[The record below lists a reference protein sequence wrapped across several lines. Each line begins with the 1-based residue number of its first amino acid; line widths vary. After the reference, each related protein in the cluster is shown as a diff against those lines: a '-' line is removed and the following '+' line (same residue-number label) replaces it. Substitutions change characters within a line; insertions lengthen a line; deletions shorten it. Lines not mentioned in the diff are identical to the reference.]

1 MTAPEGFEPPAPGR
15 DGRLAETPAKDASG
29 TDASDTGAYDT
40 GACDTG
46 ARGPLDALQPGQRLA
61 RGVRRAFARHGWAT
75 LTEFTLKGGRRADV
89 IALDGQGGIAIV
101 EIKSSRADFR
111 ADAKWQAY
119 LDFCD
124 RFYFAVPPD
133 FPRDLLPPDCGIL
146 VADPYD
152 AQTVQLPA
160 ESKLHAS
167 RRRAVT
173 LRFAQTAGQRL
184 LRTQDPAAFVG
195 DS

>member
-1 MTAPEGFEPPAPGR
+1 MTAPEGFDPPDPGGPPAG
-15 DGRLAETPAKDASG
+15 G
-29 TDASDTGAYDT
+29 TDTDRTNLEATAGLT
-40 GACDTG
+40 
-46 ARGPLDALQPGQRLA
+46 ALQPGQRLA
-61 RGVRRAFARHGWAT
+61 RGVCRAFARHGWAI

-89 IALDGQGGIAIV
+89 VALDGHGGIAIV

-119 LDFCD
+119 LEFCD

-133 FPRDLLPPDCGIL
+133 FPRELLPADCGIL
-146 VADPYD
+146 IADPYD

-173 LRFAQTAGQRL
+173 LRFAQTASQRL
-184 LRTQDPAAFVG
+184 LRTQDPAAFAG
-195 DS
+195 DL

>member
-1 MTAPEGFEPPAPGR
+1 MTAPEGVDPSASDR
-15 DGRLAETPAKDASG
+15 DGAMAEATG
-29 TDASDTGAYDT
+29 TDAS
-40 GACDTG
+40 
-46 ARGPLDALQPGQRLA
+46 GPLAALQPGQRLA
-61 RGVRRAFARHGWAT
+61 RGVCRAFARHGWAT

-89 IALDGQGGIAIV
+89 IALDGEGGIAIV

-133 FPRDLLPPDCGIL
+133 FPRDLLPHDCGIL

-152 AQTVQLPA
+152 ARSVQLPA
-160 ESKLHAS
+160 ESKLHAR

-173 LRFAQTAGQRL
+173 LRFAQTASQRL
-184 LRTQDPAAFVG
+184 LRAQDPAAFVG
-195 DS
+195 DL

>member
-1 MTAPEGFEPPAPGR
+1 MTAPAGFDPSAPDPDARPGAANGPGATGG
-15 DGRLAETPAKDASG
+15 DET
-29 TDASDTGAYDT
+29 
-40 GACDTG
+40 
-46 ARGPLDALQPGQRLA
+46 GPLAALPPGQRLA
-61 RGVRRAFARHGWAT
+61 RGVCRAFARHGWAT

-101 EIKSSRADFR
+101 EVKSSRADFR

-119 LDFCD
+119 LEFCD

-133 FPRDLLPPDCGIL
+133 FPRELLPGDCGIL

-152 AQTVQLPA
+152 AQTVQLPPVA
-160 ESKLHAS
+160 KLHAS

-173 LRFAQTAGQRL
+173 LRFAQTASQRL
-184 LRTQDPAAFVG
+184 LRAQDPAALAG
-195 DS
+195 DV

>member
-1 MTAPEGFEPPAPGR
+1 MTAPDSFEPSEPPLTA
-15 DGRLAETPAKDASG
+15 AENP
-29 TDASDTGAYDT
+29 
-40 GACDTG
+40 
-46 ARGPLDALQPGQRLA
+46 ARGGDSRALGALQPGQRLQ
-61 RGVRRAFARHGWAT
+61 RGVCRAFVRHGWAA

-89 IALDGQGGIAIV
+89 VALDGQGTIAIV
-101 EIKSSRADFR
+101 EVKSSRADYR

-133 FPRDLLPPDCGIL
+133 FPRELLPADCGIL

-152 AQTVQLPA
+152 AETVQLPV
-160 ESKLHAS
+160 ESKLRAG

-173 LRFAQTAGQRL
+173 LRFAQTSSQRL
-184 LRTQDPAAFVG
+184 LRAQDPAAFVG
-195 DS
+195 DL

>member
-1 MTAPEGFEPPAPGR
+1 MTAPVGFDPPDPGSPPA
-15 DGRLAETPAKDASG
+15 DGTEADRTNLEAAG
-29 TDASDTGAYDT
+29 TLS
-40 GACDTG
+40 
-46 ARGPLDALQPGQRLA
+46 ALQPGQRLA
-61 RGVRRAFARHGWAT
+61 RGVCRAFARHGWAT

-119 LDFCD
+119 LEFCD

-133 FPRDLLPPDCGIL
+133 FPRELLPTDCGIL
-146 VADPYD
+146 IADPYD

-173 LRFAQTAGQRL
+173 LRFAQTASQRL
-184 LRTQDPAAFVG
+184 LRTQDPAAFAG
-195 DS
+195 DL